1 MHGKKIFAAVALA
14 AASLAAGSA
23 YAADVSQ
30 SKNITL
36 TGGTIDY
43 GRSLQANAG
52 DTFSDRW
59 NFTLGGT
66 GDIGTG
72 VVAVSPGLVDV
83 ISITGFSLF
92 NSAGLSLGGVQQA
105 SGLADVWT
113 LNTSQ
118 LVGDSYYLLITGT
131 VLTSKA
137 ISYGGNLTVTA
148 VPEPATYGMLLAGLG
163 VAGFLA
169 RRRKDDKAA

>member
-23 YAADVSQ
+23 YAADISQ
-30 SKNITL
+30 SKTITL

-52 DTFSDRW
+52 DTFRDRW
-59 NFTLGGT
+59 NFTLSST

-72 VVAVSPGLVDV
+72 VVAVSPGLVDA
-83 ISITGFSLF
+83 IAITGFSLF
-92 NSAGLSLGGVQQA
+92 NSAGLSLGGVQHA

-113 LNTSQ
+113 INTNH
-118 LVGDSYYLLITGT
+118 LVADSYYLLITGT
-131 VLTSKA
+131 VLTSQA
-137 ISYGGNLTVTA
+137 ISYGGNVTVTA

-169 RRRKDDKAA
+169 RRRKNDKAA